1 MALDLQGT
9 WKITADFNLNGKI
22 DDPPPPQKF
31 TFEFGAHQHGN
42 DAYVGAYLYY
52 HGKSIGA
59 PGGVESSYLA
69 QVFSS
74 TTGDMISMIQHNGL
88 YYATYCGYLDPST
101 GKIKESWAD
110 VRGNSGDFLL
120 EK

>member
-42 DAYVGAYLYY
+42 DAYIGAYLYY

-101 GKIKESWAD
+101 GKIKGSWAD

>member
-9 WKITADFNLNGKI
+9 WKITADFDLKCEQKGILQTFSLEFK
-22 DDPPPPQKF
+22 PPQN
-31 TFEFGAHQHGN
+31 GN
-42 DAYVGAYLYY
+42 DPYAGAYLYY
-52 HGKSIGA
+52 HGKSVGA

-74 TTGDMISMIQHNGL
+74 NAGMVISMIEHNDP
-88 YYATYCGYLDPST
+88 YSATYCGYLDPST
-101 GKIKESWAD
+101 GKITGSWAD